1 MVAAAELKTSVDD
14 IKIKDGFVYSN
25 ESKTE
30 LLGKLAMLTHVNK
43 ISLSELA
50 HYTPQEFI
58 LMQLLKKVIHFLI
71 MFMALLLSPLRLIVF
86 GALMKLMQ

>member
-1 MVAAAELKTSVDD
+1 MKQVAAAELKASVDD
-14 IKIKDGFVYSN
+14 IKIKDGFVYAN

-30 LLGKLAMLTHVNK
+30 MSWEKLAMLTHVNK

-50 HYTPQEFI
+50 HYTPPEFI

-71 MFMALLLSPLRLIVF
+71 MYMALLLSPLRLIVF
-86 GALMKLMQ
+86 AALMK